1 MEHDKTEVVTWVD
14 LEPVTRAQCA
24 IVAGPPSSS
33 PPMSLHVTIN
43 VGSSSD
49 LGKCVVLEVFFS
61 TQVSTPFLGLIFS
74 PIKPDVPPPP
84 LPPLIKGQ
92 VGRPRFGI
100 DILQLFPHHYSTP
113 ARPARP
119 ASWLQLNFVFMERR
133 RENRPGFRKEPQ

>member
-1 MEHDKTEVVTWVD
+1 MILTSFKSQITGDVIASPDVKRVGAPCRKALRFLSYHHIGKNAAGQVCKRVNVDLSGVEHDKEEVVTWVD

-24 IVAGPPSSS
+24 IVTGPPSSS

-74 PIKPDVPPPP
+74 
-84 LPPLIKGQ
+84 LNLMY
-92 VGRPRFGI
+92 
-100 DILQLFPHHYSTP
+100 LLLLF
-113 ARPARP
+113 
-119 ASWLQLNFVFMERR
+119 LL
-133 RENRPGFRKEPQ
+133 